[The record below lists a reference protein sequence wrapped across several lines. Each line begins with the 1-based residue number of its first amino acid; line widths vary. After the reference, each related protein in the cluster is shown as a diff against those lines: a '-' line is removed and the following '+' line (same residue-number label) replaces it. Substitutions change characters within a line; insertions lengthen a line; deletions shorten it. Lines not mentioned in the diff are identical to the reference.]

1 MTTKTQPVLRFAPS
15 PNGNLHLGH
24 AFSALLTNRIAQQ
37 LGGRTLLRIEDID
50 QARCTPEL
58 LQQMLDDLDWIGFE
72 FEGEVTKQSDHF
84 DRYRAAAETLK
95 MRELIYPCFC
105 SRKEIRDNAD
115 GRTDPDG
122 APIYPGTCKHLSAD
136 EVNDKLAKNMPHS
149 YRLDMQKA
157 LAQTGTPTWMEM
169 EADLKTI
176 HAINAD
182 PMAWGDVI
190 LVRKDTPTSYHLS
203 VVLDDAAQ
211 HISHV
216 TRGKDLYF
224 ATAIHRV
231 LQIVLDLP
239 EPLYHHHDLIR
250 DEAAEKLS
258 KSTKAQS
265 LKELRQQGW
274 SAQQVR
280 AAIGMD

>member
-15 PNGNLHLGH
+15 PNGYLHLGH

-72 FEGEVTKQSDHF
+72 FEGEITKQSDHF

-105 SRKEIRDNAD
+105 SRKEIRDNAH
-115 GRTDPDG
+115 GFTDPDG
-122 APIYPGTCKHLSAD
+122 APIYPGTCRHLSAKQIT
-136 EVNDKLAKNMPHS
+136 EKLAQNVPHS
-149 YRLDMQKA
+149 WRLDMQKA
-157 LAQTGTPTWMEM
+157 LVETGTPSWMEL
-169 EADLKTI
+169 ASDLKTSQT
-176 HAINAD
+176 INAD
-182 PMAWGDVI
+182 PQAWGDVI

-211 HISHV
+211 HITHV

-231 LQIVLDLP
+231 LQILLDLP

-258 KSTKAQS
+258 KSKKAQS

-280 AAIGMD
+280 AAIGLD

>member
-15 PNGNLHLGH
+15 PNGHLHLGH
-24 AFSALLTNRIAQQ
+24 AFSALLTNRIAHQ

-72 FEGEVTKQSDHF
+72 HDGEATKQSDNF
-84 DRYRAAAETLK
+84 DRYRTAAETLK
-95 MRELIYPCFC
+95 QRGLLYPCFC
-105 SRKEIRDNAD
+105 SRKQIRENAD
-115 GRTDPDG
+115 ARTDPDG
-122 APIYPGTCKHLSAD
+122 APIYPGTCRHLSAD
-136 EVNDKLAKNMPHS
+136 EISDKLAKNMPHS
-149 YRLDMQKA
+149 YRLNMQKA

-176 HAINAD
+176 HTINTD

-203 VVLDDAAQ
+203 VVLDDAVQ

-258 KSTKAQS
+258 KSKKAQS